1 MPPARPVPDDDSVI
15 DITGLFERLAVAN
28 AAPPPPPKPKP
39 SLYVESYP
47 GSGVMIYNYNYY
59 YQEPPTLGA
68 TYGEKLSLTPRQVTW
83 LDKFYL
89 PNNNTFLAIEP
100 ALQATLLL
108 YLAVLPALDQQ
119 LKRTGTTLAKEAKAL
134 EDEAKHIAYQEGYWY
149 QNHSRGG
156 KAGTD
161 IYLAIFRLCENAL
174 RLHYDYTRKGSKLF
188 PRQIARL
195 EACFQQQLGQ
205 RIAALLPTLLPHVPP
220 PGPEAELIFNE
231 QAPQRWKPYFERLT
245 KLLPAKV
252 PAFIKAVEQLLKANV
267 RNPTRENI
275 CFEAAKLLAHPDR
288 EAALRMYLRYLHD
301 GANWVHIKPKTLPKG
316 LDKVLFLQTEHAQR
330 FTMIVNLLKLNDDR
344 KTALEKVSTV
354 YAVERK
360 KIELDMGAVQAA
372 RQQHAGTV
380 ELLNAYLQDEP
391 APATPSATTPA
402 TPKKKGKAPGPQA
415 SAIVAV
421 PPKNAAAKALK
432 ATKASVETAAAA
444 GPAFAPG
451 LSLNAVQQDLLQL
464 FAARKLALSQAEVE
478 GFAKGRAA
486 LRNQLIN
493 GLNEACY
500 ELLDDVLIEET
511 ADGYAI
517 YAPYYQKI
525 TA

>member
-1 MPPARPVPDDDSVI
+1 M
-15 DITGLFERLAVAN
+15 
-28 AAPPPPPKPKP
+28 
-39 SLYVESYP
+39 
-47 GSGVMIYNYNYY
+47 
-59 YQEPPTLGA
+59 
-68 TYGEKLSLTPRQVTW
+68 
-83 LDKFYL
+83 
-89 PNNNTFLAIEP
+89 
-100 ALQATLLL
+100 
-108 YLAVLPALDQQ
+108 
-119 LKRTGTTLAKEAKAL
+119 
-134 EDEAKHIAYQEGYWY
+134 
-149 QNHSRGG
+149 
-156 KAGTD
+156 
-161 IYLAIFRLCENAL
+161 
-174 RLHYDYTRKGSKLF
+174 
-188 PRQIARL
+188 
-195 EACFQQQLGQ
+195 
-205 RIAALLPTLLPHVPP
+205 
-220 PGPEAELIFNE
+220 
-231 QAPQRWKPYFERLT
+231 
-245 KLLPAKV
+245 
-252 PAFIKAVEQLLKANV
+252 PAFIKAVEQLLKANA

-316 LDKVLFLQTEHAQR
+316 LDKALFLQTEHAQR
-330 FTMIVNLLKLNDDR
+330 FTMIVNLLRLNDDR

-402 TPKKKGKAPGPQA
+402 TPKKKVKAPAPQA
-415 SAIVAV
+415 SAIVSV
-421 PPKNAAAKALK
+421 PPKNAAAKAS
-432 ATKASVETAAAA
+432 TGTAAPA

-451 LSLNAVQQDLLQL
+451 LILNAVQQDLLQL

-478 GFAKGRAA
+478 GFAKRRAA
-486 LRNQLIN
+486 LRNQLID

>member
-1 MPPARPVPDDDSVI
+1 MPPARPAPDDDSVI

-28 AAPPPPPKPKP
+28 AAPSPPPKPKP
-39 SLYVESYP
+39 SLYVETYP
-47 GSGVMIYNYNYY
+47 GSGVMIYNYDYY
-59 YQEPPTLGA
+59 YREPPTLGA
-68 TYGEKLSLTPRQVTW
+68 TYGEKLGLTPRQVTW

-119 LKRTGTTLAKEAKAL
+119 LKRTGTTLAKAAKAL

-174 RLHYDYTRKGSKLF
+174 RLHYDYTRKGTKLF

-195 EACFQQQLGQ
+195 EADFQQQLGQ
-205 RIAALLPTLLPHVPP
+205 RIAALLPMLLPHVPTL
-220 PGPEAELIFNE
+220 GPEAELTFNE
-231 QAPQRWKPYFERLT
+231 QAPHRWKPYFERLT

-252 PAFIKAVEQLLKANV
+252 PAFIKAVEQLLKANA

-275 CFEAAKLLAHPDR
+275 CFEAAKLLAPSDR

-301 GANWVHIKPKTLPKG
+301 GTNWVHSNPKTLPKG
-316 LDKVLFLQTEHAQR
+316 LDKVLFRQTEHAQR

-391 APATPSATTPA
+391 APATPSATPPA
-402 TPKKKGKAPGPQA
+402 TPTKKVKAPAPQA

-421 PPKNAAAKALK
+421 PPKSTAAKAPK
-432 ATKASVETAAAA
+432 AAKASAETAAPA

-451 LSLNAVQQDLLQL
+451 LGLNAVQQDLLQL

-478 GFAKGRAA
+478 GFAKRRAA
-486 LRNQLIN
+486 LRNQLID

-517 YAPYYQKI
+517 YAPHYQKI
-525 TA
+525 IA